1 MNAAAGS
8 VTTMMAIPA
17 FRPSNAGSKSLRR
30 GLPPSNLTRV
40 SLLFVKFHGR
50 RLGGF

>member
-1 MNAAAGS
+1 MQASPSNPMNAAAGS

-30 GLPPSNLTRV
+30 GLPLPT
-40 SLLFVKFHGR
+40 
-50 RLGGF
+50 